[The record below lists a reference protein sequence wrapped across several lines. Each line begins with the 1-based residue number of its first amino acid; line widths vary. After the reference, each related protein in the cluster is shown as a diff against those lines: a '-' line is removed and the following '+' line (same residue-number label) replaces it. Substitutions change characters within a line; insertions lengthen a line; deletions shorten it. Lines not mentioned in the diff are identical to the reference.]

1 MTEPSLEG
9 LLQLLKQKKLVSIV
23 TEISEGTTTFID
35 CMRRTEAQ
43 WKEIVGKTGGIDI
56 FNYLNPM
63 SGGNESTKNDN
74 WTFGKLLNCKFPD
87 LDKRK
92 SRTTNKTGT
101 APTYPR
107 EFGEKFVK

>member
-1 MTEPSLEG
+1 MTES
-9 LLQLLKQKKLVSIV
+9 
-23 TEISEGTTTFID
+23 
-35 CMRRTEAQ
+35 Q
-43 WKEIVGKTGGIDI
+43 WKDEKIAGALAGIQI
-56 FNYLNPM
+56 FNYLNL
-63 SGGNESTKNDN
+63 KNDN